1 MLAGKPLTN
10 VRKCLTKWLMIGV
23 EERSWSSA
31 SGELVDTKG
40 LRSFV
45 GASLRLWIGV
55 ESLTVDGTA
64 VSLGFKKES
73 IDPSIFFFVSLS
85 RFSLAALQV
94 SVPRCRFSKF
104 ASPAAPHFMAVP
116 HSGQTTFRFES
127 RINGGVGLS

>member
-1 MLAGKPLTN
+1 MLAGKPMTN
-10 VRKCLTKWLMIGV
+10 VQKCFTKWLMIGV

-31 SGELVDTKG
+31 SGELVDMKE

-45 GASLRLWIGV
+45 RASLQLWIGV

-85 RFSLAALQV
+85 CFSLAALQV
-94 SVPRCRFSKF
+94 SVPRCRFSMF
-104 ASPAAPHFMAVP
+104 ESPAAPHFTAVP
-116 HSGQTTFRFES
+116 HSGQMTFRFEL
-127 RINGGVGLS
+127 RINGRVRLS